1 MGVSQIELELKDIMN
16 EYSAEFQ
23 RKVEKMCKEVSNA
36 CTEELRQTS
45 PSGDGKS
52 SKYKDGWKAVKT
64 TERDKVHYAVANQN
78 KPGLTHLLEKGHVV
92 RNATGTYGRT
102 PPNPHISRAEQKYT
116 AEYLRRVQT
125 EL

>member
-36 CTEELRQTS
+36 CAEELRQTS

-78 KPGLTHLLEKGHVV
+78 KPGLTAPAREGACCPQCYRHIRTYAAKPAYLPG
-92 RNATGTYGRT
+92 GTEVHR
-102 PPNPHISRAEQKYT
+102 
-116 AEYLRRVQT
+116 
-125 EL
+125 